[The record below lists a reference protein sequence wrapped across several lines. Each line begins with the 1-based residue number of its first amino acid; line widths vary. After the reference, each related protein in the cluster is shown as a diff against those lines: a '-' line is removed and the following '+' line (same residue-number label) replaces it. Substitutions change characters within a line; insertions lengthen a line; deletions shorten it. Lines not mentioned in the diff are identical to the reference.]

1 MRVRYQKALPSPLV
15 EIRIFDAGDVLA
27 HLDSFVA
34 LLQDAVASG
43 ASVGFLPPL
52 AREDAEQFWRD
63 IAAEV
68 EKGHRVVVGAMEGE
82 LVGTVQLAL
91 ATKPNARHR
100 AEVQKLLVH
109 TSRRGRGIAR
119 QLMEKAEA
127 EAAARRRSLL
137 VLDTVKGDTAERLYP
152 RIGYERAGE
161 IPFYARNEAGE
172 LETTV
177 VFYKKI

>member
-1 MRVRYQKALPSPLV
+1 M
-15 EIRIFDAGDVLA
+15 EIRTFTAADVLA
-27 HLDSFVA
+27 HLDSFIA

-43 ASVGFLPPL
+43 ASIGFLPPL

-63 IAAEV
+63 MAAEV
-68 EKGHRVVVGAMEGE
+68 EKGHRVVIGAMEGE
-82 LVGTVQLAL
+82 LIGTVQLAL
-91 ATKPNARHR
+91 ATKPNASHR

-109 TSRRGRGIAR
+109 TMHRGRGVAR
-119 QLMEKAEA
+119 GLMQKAEE
-127 EAAARRRSLL
+127 EALGCRRSLL

-177 VFYKKI
+177 VFYKRL